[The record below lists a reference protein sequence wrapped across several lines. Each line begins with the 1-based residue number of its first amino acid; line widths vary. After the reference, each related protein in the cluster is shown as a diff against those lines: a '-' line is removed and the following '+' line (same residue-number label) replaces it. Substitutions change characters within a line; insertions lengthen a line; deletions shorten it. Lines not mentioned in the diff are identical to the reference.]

1 MINNIT
7 MGTVTK
13 FSFTDGE
20 LSFEDS
26 HLLFRGA
33 FTSGFPW
40 EVLKVLSGTPFVLF
54 TWRHW
59 GTLEGEFQGNIG
71 HGEVLEMF
79 GVARVTVNEDLKI
92 QKIEVY
98 YNPETFIKALEGT
111 LKPGELKGGK
121 AILGDVEC
129 PFVGKEVKLRVSI

>member
-1 MINNIT
+1 MLIL
-7 MGTVTK
+7 
-13 FSFTDGE
+13 DGE

-26 HLLFRGA
+26 HKLFRGA

-40 EVLKVLSGTPFVLF
+40 EVLKVLSGPPHVFF

-59 GTLEGEFQGNIG
+59 GTLDGEFQGNLG

-79 GVARVTVNEDLKI
+79 GLCRVTVNEDLKI

-98 YNPETFIKALEGT
+98 YNPGTFIRALEGK
-111 LKPGELKGGK
+111 LKPGELSAGK
-121 AILGDVEC
+121 AILGDVER
-129 PFVGKEVKLRVSI
+129 PFVGKELKLDYLAYRWTL

>member
-1 MINNIT
+1 M
-7 MGTVTK
+7 
-13 FSFTDGE
+13 
-20 LSFEDS
+20 
-26 HLLFRGA
+26 FRGA

-40 EVLKVLSGTPFVLF
+40 EVLKVLSGPPHVFF

-59 GTLEGEFQGNIG
+59 GTLEGEFQGNVG

-79 GVARVTVNEDLKI
+79 GLCRVAVNDDLKI

-98 YNPETFIKALEGT
+98 YSPETFIKALEGKR
-111 LKPGELKGGK
+111 KPGELRGGK

-129 PFVGKEVKLRVSI
+129 PFVGKEKKLRVSL